1 MADQQVGLAA
11 PDSGRLSMRFGRNV
25 PNLPRLRRSL
35 VVRVVRR
42 YAAANAGHWAT
53 NMAWNALFAFI
64 PILLVLATAM
74 ALLFNAQ
81 SFELYLAR
89 EVATLFHARPAGV
102 LTVFDSIRGKFWL
115 LGLLSFAGL
124 LWSGSALFSC
134 VDCGLSSL
142 SGVEPRRFFRRR
154 ARAVGM
160 TVVFCLLLIPVL
172 VSSALLSVPATR
184 LPTSLVS
191 LPGIVTATGGPRIA
205 LYLVQFVA
213 GTVLA
218 TMLFTVVYVL
228 VPNRRQRP
236 IHVLRG
242 AFCAGALL
250 EALTLIFPIYLRST
264 SSNGSVALLLA
275 LPLLLTFFFCVGQ
288 IIVIGHLVNLETGD
302 VVSEAAHV
310 PVVHSRDRE
319 APTSG

>member
-1 MADQQVGLAA
+1 MVADVADQQAVLAA
-11 PDSGRLSMRFGRNV
+11 PDRGRLSTRLGRNV
-25 PNLPRLRRSL
+25 PKFSRLRRSL

-89 EVATLFHARPAGV
+89 EMAILFHVEPRRV
-102 LTVFDSIRGKFWL
+102 LTVLDSIRKKSWL

-124 LWSGSALFSC
+124 LWCGSSLFSC
-134 VDCGLSSL
+134 VDCGLSTL
-142 SGVEPRRFFRRR
+142 SGVEPRRFLRRR

-160 TVVFCLLLIPVL
+160 TVVFSLLLIPVL
-172 VSSALLSVPATR
+172 VSSALLSVPAKH

-205 LYLVQFVA
+205 LYVVQFVA

-218 TMLFTVVYVL
+218 TLLFIVVYGF
-228 VPNRRQRP
+228 VPNRRQRLV
-236 IHVLRG
+236 HVLTG
-242 AFCAGALL
+242 ALSAGALL

-264 SSNGSVALLLA
+264 SDNGSAALLLA

-302 VVSEAAHV
+302 IAPEAAH
-310 PVVHSRDRE
+310 
-319 APTSG
+319 APQGALTRT